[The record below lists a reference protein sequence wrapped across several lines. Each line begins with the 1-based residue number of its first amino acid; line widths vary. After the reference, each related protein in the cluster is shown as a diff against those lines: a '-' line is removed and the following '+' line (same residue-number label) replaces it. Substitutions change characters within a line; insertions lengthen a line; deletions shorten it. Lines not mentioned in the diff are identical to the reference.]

1 MPLLQPPQHGPH
13 ATFIGLFL
21 NAVMEMDKRPGL
33 DETLMSPATAKI
45 LEYIPVTHF
54 ASLMNSS
61 GAEMLCIW
69 DARTLFLNVDK
80 FFDL

>member
-61 GAEMLCIW
+61 GGRNAMHLGCPHLVSE
-69 DARTLFLNVDK
+69 R
-80 FFDL
+80 